1 MAKNEL
7 FDVEID
13 DIEEAE
19 KIEEMDKDQK
29 FFFDKF
35 KKDEITDAEI
45 LEGEEKAENL
55 GDKKNDFLL
64 LIDMVKDSMDGSFEI
79 PALTLA
85 SIIGSIIYVIS
96 PFDAIPDI
104 IPVLGW
110 GDDVAVIGVVMAS
123 IATIVEDYKK
133 HKGIK

>member
-13 DIEEAE
+13 DIEEVE
-19 KIEEMDKDQK
+19 KIDEMDKEQK
-29 FFFDKF
+29 KFFDKF
-35 KKDEITDAEI
+35 KKEEITDAEI

-64 LIDMVKDSMDGSFEI
+64 LIDMVKDSMNGSFKI

-85 SIIGSIIYVIS
+85 
-96 PFDAIPDI
+96 
-104 IPVLGW
+104 
-110 GDDVAVIGVVMAS
+110 
-123 IATIVEDYKK
+123 
-133 HKGIK
+133 

>member
-19 KIEEMDKDQK
+19 KIEEMDKEQK
-29 FFFDKF
+29 IFFDKF

>member
-19 KIEEMDKDQK
+19 KIEEMDKEQK

-64 LIDMVKDSMDGSFEI
+64 LKDSMDGSFEI
-79 PALTLA
+79 PVLTLA

-96 PFDAIPDI
+96 PIDAIPDI

>member
-104 IPVLGW
+104 IPILGW
-110 GDDVAVIGVVMAS
+110 GDDMAVIGVVMAS
-123 IATIVEDYKK
+123 IATIIEDYKK

>member
-1 MAKNEL
+1 MNCL
-7 FDVEID
+7 
-13 DIEEAE
+13 
-19 KIEEMDKDQK
+19 
-29 FFFDKF
+29 
-35 KKDEITDAEI
+35 ITDAEL

-79 PALTLA
+79 PVLTLA

-96 PFDAIPDI
+96 PIDAIPDI